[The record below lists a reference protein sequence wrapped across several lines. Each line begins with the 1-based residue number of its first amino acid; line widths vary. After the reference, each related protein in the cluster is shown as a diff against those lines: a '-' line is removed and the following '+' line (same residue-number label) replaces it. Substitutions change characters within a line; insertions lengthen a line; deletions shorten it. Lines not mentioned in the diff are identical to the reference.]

1 MIYLNIPYRERNIAK
16 NLGAVWDS
24 KNKRWFCE
32 EDNELCSLYD
42 SYKEDIEIKGEDRTF
57 GGNNLYIDMI
67 PKTTYFK
74 NVRSLFSENDWN
86 LIRHHIYSRCDY
98 RCECCNKK
106 KNKYLE
112 AHERWVFDET
122 TQTQKLIRIIALCKL
137 CHSATHYGHSKRSKN
152 IDRINNHIKK
162 INNYNDEELK
172 NHIKESYDLWKNRNK
187 IKWNLDFSILLNSGF
202 NLIKNQFH

>member
-1 MIYLNIPYRERNIAK
+1 MIYLNIPYKERNIAR
-16 NLGAVWDS
+16 NLGAEWD
-24 KNKRWFCE
+24 KVNKKWFCE

-42 SYKEDIEIKGEDRTF
+42 VYKENIEIKGEDREY
-57 GGNNLYIDMI
+57 GGNKLYIDMI

-106 KNKYLE
+106 KNRYLE
-112 AHERWVFDET
+112 AHERWLFDET

-137 CHSATHYGHSKRSKN
+137 CHSATHYGHSKRTKN
-152 IDRINNHIKK
+152 MDKINMHIKK

-172 NHIKESYDLWKNRNK
+172 NHIKESYDIWKSRNN
-187 IKWNLDFSILLNSGF
+187 IKWNLDFSILTNSGF
-202 NLIKNQFH
+202 NLIKNQYH

>member
-1 MIYLNIPYRERNIAK
+1 MIYLNIPYKERNIAR
-16 NLGAVWDS
+16 NLGAEWD
-24 KNKRWFCE
+24 KINKKWFCE

-42 SYKEDIEIKGEDRTF
+42 VYKENIEIKGEDREY
-57 GGNNLYIDMI
+57 GGNKLYIDMI

-106 KNKYLE
+106 KNRYLE
-112 AHERWVFDET
+112 AHERWLFDET

-137 CHSATHYGHSKRSKN
+137 CHSATHYGHSKRTKN
-152 IDRINNHIKK
+152 MDKINMHIKK

-172 NHIKESYDLWKNRNK
+172 NHIKESYDIWKSRNN
-187 IKWNLDFSILLNSGF
+187 IKWNLDFSILTNSGF
-202 NLIKNQFH
+202 NLIKNLVY